1 MLSLVLPTQHETT
14 MKVGSKGFTESV
26 ILGEIITQVATSQ
39 QLNVQHRGRLG
50 GTGVTWQALLAGQLD
65 AYPDYSGTI
74 AESILGDPTLTNIA
88 TIREQLAT
96 RGIGVT
102 DSLGFENSYAIGMRR
117 SRAEALG
124 ISKISDLANHPE
136 LKLAFGAEFM
146 TRQDCWQTLKLRYR
160 FPQAEPERLDHGLA
174 FVAIE
179 RGDIDVMDLYTT
191 DSLILKHDL
200 VALEDDLNHFPK
212 YEAVVLYRTEL
223 ETTAPDFVTAIKQ
236 LEGTIDQ
243 KQMILLNQQRD
254 LEGTPETIIANHF
267 VFDRLGLGERIAERT
282 ARAKWLAQGQRLLVL
297 TWEHA
302 LLVTTSLGAAIL
314 IAIPL
319 GILAAK
325 RRNLQQIILSAAEII
340 QTIPGLALLILLMTP
355 VTWLGFS
362 SIGAAPAIVALFLY
376 SLLPIMRNTYAG
388 IQDIPNSLQ
397 ESAAA
402 LGLTRWAVLR
412 QIELPLA
419 SRTIFAGIKTTA
431 VINVGYATLGGLIG
445 AGGYG
450 ELIAEGMDTV
460 NMWTMVQGAVPAALL
475 ALLVKWGFEF
485 AERFIVPTGLQAS
498 AA

>member
-1 MLSLVLPTQHETT
+1 MLSLVAPTQRAAAIE
-14 MKVGSKGFTESV
+14 VGSKGFTESV
-26 ILGEIITQVATSQ
+26 ILGEIITKVAQ
-39 QLNVQHRGRLG
+39 GHGLNAQHRGRLG
-50 GTGVTWQALLAGQLD
+50 GTGVTWQALLTGQLD

-88 TIREQLAT
+88 TLRQQLAEQ
-96 RGIGVT
+96 GIQVT
-102 DSLGFENSYAIGMRR
+102 ESLGFENSYAIGMRR
-117 SRAEALG
+117 ERAEALG
-124 ISKISDLANHPE
+124 ITKISDLAQHPE

-146 TRQDCWQTLKLRYR
+146 TRQDCWQTLKLRYS
-160 FPQAEPERLDHGLA
+160 FPQAEPDRLDHGLA

-200 VALEDDLNHFPK
+200 VALQDDLNHFPR
-212 YEAVVLYRTEL
+212 YEAVILYRSEL
-223 ETTAPDFVTAIKQ
+223 QETSPDFVAAITQ
-236 LEGTIDQ
+236 LEGAIDQ

-254 LEGTPETIIANHF
+254 IDGIPETIIANNF
-267 VFDRLGLGERIAERT
+267 VFDRLGLGERMAEPS
-282 ARAKWLAQGQRLLVL
+282 AQDAWLALGRRLLVL

-302 LLVTTSLGAAIL
+302 LLVTTSLCAAIL

-319 GILAAK
+319 GIIAAK
-325 RRNLQQIILSAAEII
+325 RPGLQQVILSAAEII

-388 IQDIPNSLQ
+388 IQDIPSSLQ
-397 ESAAA
+397 ESATA
-402 LGLTRWAVLR
+402 LGLTRWSVLR

-485 AERFIVPTGLQAS
+485 AERFIVPAGLEAS
-498 AA
+498 SV